1 MLSRRLIEMIE
12 KHSDEIAQQVLD
24 EARKDKILR
33 RYHEL
38 PDALVRSRFE
48 NVAVHLSQWL
58 GKSDEPTLARHFEA
72 LGRERFE
79 EQVPL
84 YEVIHAAQIFKRRLL
99 EYTREHC
106 FESTPIEVHAELELE
121 RLLGAFFD
129 RIVFHIARG
138 YEEALAEEIAIVWK
152 RGAAK
157 KHAVY
162 PDQVFIAGDEGI

>member
-1 MLSRRLIEMIE
+1 MLSTRLIEMIE

-24 EARKDKILR
+24 EVREDKILQ

-38 PDALVRSRFE
+38 PDALLRSRFE
-48 NVAVHLSQWL
+48 NVGVHLSQWL
-58 GKSDEPTLARHFEA
+58 KESDETALARHFEA

-79 EQVPL
+79 EQIPL
-84 YEVIHAAQIFKRRLL
+84 HEVIHAAQIFKHRLA
-99 EYTREHC
+99 EFAREHC
-106 FESTPIEVHAELELE
+106 FERTPIELHAELELE
-121 RLLGAFFD
+121 RLLNAFFD

-138 YEEALAEEIAIVWK
+138 HEEALGEEIAIVWK

-162 PDQVFIAGDEGI
+162 PDQVFIAGDEEI